1 LEKIAAIN
9 ISIVLYKTDPHQLI
23 KAISSILNESIAVKI
38 LYIIDNSPTDKL
50 RKYCAHKSIIY
61 IHTGVNLGYG
71 SGHNIALARS
81 IEENV
86 DYHLVMNPDIFFQK
100 GTLSSI
106 ADFMDS
112 NPDIGQVMPT
122 VLYPDGEM
130 QHLCKLL
137 PTPSDLIIRRFSP
150 FKKWKEAK
158 NHLYEMRFTGYKK
171 QMDVPSLSGCFMFL
185 RVETLKKAGLFDR
198 RFFMYLEDLDLTR
211 RVAEAGRTVYW
222 PGVHIFHEYGKGSYK
237 SPRMLFY
244 HIFSAFAY
252 FNKWGWFA
260 DNKRIMINNQTLSAL
275 KPYIIHDV
283 TNEGSL
289 VEVFDLMDSQL
300 QQVIQEEAV

>member
-1 LEKIAAIN
+1 MKNISSIN
-9 ISIVLYKTDPHQLI
+9 VSIVLYKTDPHQLTR
-23 KAISSILNESIAVKI
+23 AICSILNETDIIKT
-38 LYIIDNSPTDKL
+38 LFIIDNSPTDTLKQ
-50 RKYCAHKSIIY
+50 YCRHDKIIY
-61 IHTGVNLGYG
+61 TFTGTNLGYG
-71 SGHNIALARS
+71 AAHNIALARS
-81 IEENV
+81 IEENA

-100 GTLSSI
+100 GTLSSL
-106 ADFMDS
+106 ADFMNS
-112 NPDIGQVMPT
+112 NQDVGQVMPT

-158 NHLYEMRFTGYKK
+158 NHLYEMRFSGYKK

-185 RVETLKKAGLFDR
+185 RVAALKKAGLFDR

-252 FNKWGWFA
+252 FNKWGWFS
-260 DNKRIMINNQTLSAL
+260 DNKRIMINNQTLFTL
-275 KPYIIHDV
+275 QPDV
-283 TNEGSL
+283 LHEVDNEGGL
-289 VEVFDLMDSQL
+289 VEVFDIIESQL
-300 QQVIQEEAV
+300 QPVIQKEAV

>member
-1 LEKIAAIN
+1 
-9 ISIVLYKTDPHQLI
+9 
-23 KAISSILNESIAVKI
+23 
-38 LYIIDNSPTDKL
+38 
-50 RKYCAHKSIIY
+50 
-61 IHTGVNLGYG
+61 
-71 SGHNIALARS
+71 
-81 IEENV
+81 
-86 DYHLVMNPDIFFQK
+86 MNPDIFFRE
-100 GTLSSI
+100 GTLSNL

-112 NPDIGQVMPT
+112 NRDIGQVMPT

-222 PGVHIFHEYGKGSYK
+222 PEVHIFHEYGKGSYK
-237 SPRMLFY
+237 SPKMLFY
-244 HIFSAFAY
+244 HIVSAFAY
-252 FNKWGWFA
+252 FNKWGWFS
-260 DNKRIMINNQTLSAL
+260 DKKRTLINTRTISEL
-275 KPYIIHDV
+275 KPAFIPEHA
-283 TNEGSL
+283 NEGIL
-289 VEVFDLMDSQL
+289 VDVFDAMESQL
-300 QQVIQEEAV
+300 QAVIQEEAV